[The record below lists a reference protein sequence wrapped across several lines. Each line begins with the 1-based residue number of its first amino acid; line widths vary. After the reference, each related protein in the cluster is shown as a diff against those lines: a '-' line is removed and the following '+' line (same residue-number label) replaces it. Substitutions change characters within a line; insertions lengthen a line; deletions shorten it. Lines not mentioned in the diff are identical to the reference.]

1 MEIKDIADG
10 ITKQNEAWDQYKK
23 TNDEKIDKLASG
35 KSVSDLDEKL
45 SLINTEM
52 NNLAKEMADFDKKS
66 GRPNAENEL
75 TEDQQEHKKSF
86 SRFVRKGQTD
96 GLNELQLKAMN
107 SGSDPDGG
115 YTVLPEMDSQIDRIV
130 GTISTLGR
138 LASNKTIS
146 TNQYKKLVK
155 TSGMAMRRVDDGSTG
170 GETTEPKYDQIILDV
185 FTAEVEPWV
194 FNETL
199 EDSSV
204 NLESDL
210 AEEAA
215 IAFAE
220 GLGSEYVSGDGVGK
234 ARGITSYTNIANAS
248 YTWGSVGYIA
258 SGAAGA
264 FASSNPGDQVVQLQG
279 ALKSQYRPGAVFLTS
294 DATLNTMRQFKD
306 GSGAYYLWNPDAS
319 AGFGGRFLGSPVE
332 IDDNMADVGAGSY
345 SLAYGNFAR
354 GYTVV
359 NRTGTTLIRDNIT
372 AKGKTKF
379 NFRRRNG
386 GGIHNYEAIKLMKFA
401 TS

>member
-1 MEIKDIADG
+1 MDIKDIADG
-10 ITKQNEAWDQYKK
+10 ITKQNEAWDAYKK
-23 TNDEKIDKLASG
+23 TNDEKISALASG
-35 KSVSDLDEKL
+35 KSVSDLDAKL
-45 SLINTEM
+45 ALMNEEM
-52 NNLAKEMADFDKKS
+52 NSIAKEMAEFDKKA
-66 GRPNAENEL
+66 GRPSAENQL
-75 TEDQQEHKKSF
+75 TEDQQEHKKAF

-96 GLNELQLKAMN
+96 GLDELQLKAMN

-115 YTVLPEMDSQIDRIV
+115 YTVLPEMDAEIDRVV

-138 LASNKTIS
+138 LANNKTIS

-155 TSGMAMRRVDDGSTG
+155 TSGMSMRRVDDGSTG
-170 GETTEPKYDQIILDV
+170 GESTAPKYDQIILDV

-199 EDSSV
+199 DDSFV
-204 NLESDL
+204 NLEGDL

-220 GLGSEYVSGDGVGK
+220 GLGSEYISGDGVGK
-234 ARGITSYTNIANAS
+234 ARGITSYTNVANAS
-248 YTWGSVGYIA
+248 YSWGNVGYIA

-264 FASSNPGDQVVQLQG
+264 FNGTNPGDAVVQLQG
-279 ALKSQYRPGAVFLTS
+279 ALKSQYRPGAVFLTN

-306 GSGAYYLWNPDAS
+306 GSGAFYLWNPDPS

-345 SLAYGNFAR
+345 SLAYGNFR
-354 GYTVV
+354 QGYTVV
-359 NRTGTTLIRDNIT
+359 NRAGTTLIRDNIT

-379 NFRRRNG
+379 NFRRRVG